1 MLNEND
7 DASRPGDRVLE
18 IGGRLQAGP
27 SKALVETVFAR
38 ELQRQEGLF
47 HDMSLVDIA
56 YTLTGIETCLIPR
69 YEGQELLAKL
79 LELHGEP
86 ASFTP
91 DAARGDL
98 YTNREAWLAER
109 CTATG
114 WLGVGRARRE
124 ATTSAFMLLMRSL
137 CIELMLSLVSFGEAL
152 CRKAAAEKQA
162 LMPDY
167 TYLQVA
173 QPTTFGHYLLTFAY
187 PLIRD
192 LQRIDAL
199 YTRYNCSPLGCG
211 STNGS
216 RCVRGRQRMAELL
229 GFDGL
234 AVHARDAMWQADLP
248 VETGALLTAALINLS
263 RLAEDL
269 QVFCSEEFGLIELD
283 DRHCRASKILPQKK
297 NPFALSHIRGVA
309 NETIGTLTSMAALAR
324 TPSGQPD
331 SRLAIYG
338 LLPESM
344 RTACETALL
353 AAETLDNLSYKHQR
367 GEAIIGSSWAMAT
380 DLAETLVM
388 QCHLDFRSAH
398 KLVGYL
404 ARRYAGQIAMQD
416 LNVQMLQEA
425 SREALGRMLE
435 IDAETLAEALDI
447 TLALRLRSEPG
458 GAAPQAIDTMLS
470 ELGGTLRAFRR
481 HTQACREALDSAE
494 RRLLRLAEEM
504 LKS

>member
-1 MLNEND
+1 MP
-7 DASRPGDRVLE
+7 ADRVLE

-27 SKALVETVFAR
+27 SKALIETVFAR

-56 YTLTGIETCLIPR
+56 YTLTGIETYLIPR
-69 YEGQELLAKL
+69 HEGQALLAKL
-79 LELHGEP
+79 LELHAAP
-86 ASFTP
+86 AGYTNE
-91 DAARGDL
+91 AARGDL
-98 YTNREAWLAER
+98 YTNREAWLAEQ
-109 CTATG
+109 TAAAA

-124 ATTSAFMLLMRSL
+124 ATTSAFMLLMRRL
-137 CIELMLSLVSFGEAL
+137 CTELTLALLGFGDAL
-152 CRKAAAEKQA
+152 CRKAAAEKLA

-173 QPTTFGHYLLTFAY
+173 QPTTFGHYLLAFAY
-187 PLIRD
+187 PVTRD
-192 LQRIDAL
+192 LQRLDAL
-199 YTRYNCSPLGCG
+199 FKRYNHSPLGCG
-211 STNGS
+211 SANGS

-234 AVHARDAMWQADLP
+234 AAHARDAMWQADLP
-248 VETGALLTAALINLS
+248 IESGALLTAALVNLS

-269 QVFCSEEFGLIELD
+269 QIFCSEEFGLVELD
-283 DRHCRASKILPQKK
+283 DRHSRASKILPQKK
-297 NPFALSHIRGVA
+297 NPFALNHIRSVA
-309 NETIGTLTSMAALAR
+309 NETIGLLTSMAVLAR

-331 SRLAIYG
+331 NRLAIYG

-344 RTACETALL
+344 RSACDTALL
-353 AAETLDNLSYKHQR
+353 AAEMLDSLTYKHQR
-367 GEAIIGSSWAMAT
+367 GTALIRSSWAMAT

-388 QCHLDFRSAH
+388 ECHLDFRSAH

-404 ARRYAGQIAMQD
+404 VRRYAGYLIMQE

-425 SREALGRMLE
+425 SREVLGRALD
-435 IDAETLAEALDI
+435 IDAETLAEALDV

-458 GAAPQAIDTMLS
+458 GAAPKAIDAMLA
-470 ELGGTLRAFRR
+470 ELGGTFRAFRGHAQVR
-481 HTQACREALDSAE
+481 REALESAE
-494 RRLLRLAEEM
+494 RRLLQLAAET